1 MSRYADIRGLALP
14 NTPPAELAS
23 IQAATGLIPGPACV
37 SAVQGKTGKR
47 MSRVPAGPNWSARNG
62 RAGYREG
69 AGVCARGQ
77 LPTESFPT
85 ITQWPCEG
93 GVVRTGN
100 GGRKT
105 A

>member
-1 MSRYADIRGLALP
+1 MSRYADIRVLALP

-23 IQAATGLIPGPACV
+23 IHAATGLPRLCFSRPRKNWETDVPG
-37 SAVQGKTGKR
+37 
-47 MSRVPAGPNWSARNG
+47 PAGPNWIARNG

-77 LPTESFPT
+77 LPIESFPT

>member
-23 IQAATGLIPGPACV
+23 IHAATGLIPRPRLCF
-37 SAVQGKTGKR
+37 SRPRKNWETDVQG
-47 MSRVPAGPNWSARNG
+47 PAGPNWSARNG